1 MPDFNSDRELGQG
14 KIKYVVQN
22 AHKPVVKSI
31 MTGKG
36 ELKLDDKGRCLISDP
51 ALAAEIRKDHPKDLA
66 VSRIF
71 TSHPADRGHKYI
83 FGQMPEMPW
92 KKKAREEEECAPAQL
107 RDVIPNTLEEGIAE
121 NTTSDGESTAVP

>member
-92 KKKAREEEECAPAQL
+92 KKYDEHGRRIRDTEPLEKAERLQTDQPGEAESDTRES
-107 RDVIPNTLEEGIAE
+107 G
-121 NTTSDGESTAVP
+121 S

>member
-1 MPDFNSDRELGQG
+1 MPPDFNSDRELGQG

-71 TSHPADRGHKYI
+71 TSHPADRGHRYI
-83 FGQMPEMPW
+83 FGQMPSMPW
-92 KKKAREEEECAPAQL
+92 HKYDENGRRIRDTEPLEKAERLQTDQPGE
-107 RDVIPNTLEEGIAE
+107 AE
-121 NTTSDGESTAVP
+121 NDDTRESGS